1 MTTTTQISRRLTC
14 SYKQP
19 IRLVTRR
26 NSQWSAS
33 SLADEL
39 FRATLR
45 EASKSQPD
53 SSDQAQSTALESAM
67 VEGEDKLSGWE
78 YLKSEVPYGVAG
90 NARSVAYYSSNQA
103 EEKDPE
109 MYQRRKAQLRSN
121 AGAATVKEKSIFES
135 LFGQVLKGRTEGQK
149 ETKKK
154 EKRSTTTSGKS
165 MRMSS
170 AEGSMVFR
178 ARHRDVEGVDW
189 NSSWTQKASDPLSW
203 MQISNVETGVEA
215 YPPSLRELSA
225 RVRRQRGEFGELP
238 TEYMDRDTEEAE
250 RDRIA
255 SLKGMIERMRSCRTD
270 TELDAMLEREV
281 YQPFKHAAAYFERTN
296 KEIVMAPNIAKNYP
310 YLLTRA
316 MQIMVSN
323 FHDAYGAFSVFDRAR
338 NYGIQS
344 YIMGCTIDVY
354 NEVLQLKWDYFMDL
368 FGCKTLLEEM
378 IVNGVEANSRTASIL
393 KSIRTHIA
401 AKEAEDG
408 EGHLS
413 ALTKEAMVDGASYR
427 NIRFA

>member
-1 MTTTTQISRRLTC
+1 MPISRRLICANKAT
-14 SYKQP
+14 Y
-19 IRLVTRR
+19 LVTRN

-39 FRATLR
+39 LRATLR
-45 EASKSQPD
+45 KTSDSEPTDSTEKTQSAVVQPASID
-53 SSDQAQSTALESAM
+53 Y
-67 VEGEDKLSGWE
+67 EDKLSGWE

-90 NARSVAYYSSNQA
+90 NARSVAYYSSTNQ
-103 EEKDPE
+103 EDSHSER
-109 MYQRRKAQLRSN
+109 YRRRQAQLRSN

-154 EKRSTTTSGKS
+154 TETTTNDGS
-165 MRMSS
+165 MKMSS
-170 AEGSMVFR
+170 ARGSMVFR
-178 ARHRDVEGVDW
+178 ARHHRSVEGIDW
-189 NSSWTQKASDPLSW
+189 NSSRVQKAVDPLSW
-203 MQISNVETGVEA
+203 MQISNLDTGA
-215 YPPSLRELSA
+215 DLYPPSLRELSA

-238 TEYMDRDTEEAE
+238 TEYMDKDTEEAE

-255 SLKGMIERMRSCRTD
+255 SLKSMIERMRSCRTD
-270 TELDAMLEREV
+270 TELDTLLEREV
-281 YQPFKHAAAYFERTN
+281 YQPFKQAAEYFERTS

-316 MQIMVSN
+316 MRIMVSN
-323 FHDAYGAFSVFDRAR
+323 FRDAYGALSVFDRAR
-338 NYGIQS
+338 TYGIQS

-368 FGCKTLLEEM
+368 FGCKSLLEEM

-393 KSIRTHIA
+393 KSIRTHVA
-401 AKEAEDG
+401 MKEEENGA
-408 EGHLS
+408 GHLS
-413 ALTKEAMVDGASYR
+413 ALTKEAMINGASYR
-427 NIRFA
+427 NVRFA

>member
-1 MTTTTQISRRLTC
+1 MPVSRRLICANKAT
-14 SYKQP
+14 YL
-19 IRLVTRR
+19 ITRH

-39 FRATLR
+39 LQATLR
-45 EASKSQPD
+45 KTSRAEPSDPVEKTQSAAVQPASMD
-53 SSDQAQSTALESAM
+53 D
-67 VEGEDKLSGWE
+67 EDKLSGWE

-90 NARSVAYYSSNQA
+90 NARSVAYYSSTSSEEDHA
-103 EEKDPE
+103 ER
-109 MYQRRKAQLRSN
+109 YRRRQAQLRSN

-135 LFGQVLKGRTEGQK
+135 LFGQVLKGRTDGQK
-149 ETKKK
+149 ETKK
-154 EKRSTTTSGKS
+154 EKSGTTSNGGT
-165 MRMSS
+165 MRMTS
-170 AEGSMVFR
+170 AKGSMVFR
-178 ARHRDVEGVDW
+178 ARHHRDVEGIDW
-189 NSSWTQKASDPLSW
+189 NGSRVQKAIDPLSW
-203 MQISNVETGVEA
+203 MQISNLHDGVEL

-238 TEYMDRDTEEAE
+238 AEYMDKDTEEAE

-255 SLKGMIERMRSCRTD
+255 SLKDMIDRMRSCRTD
-270 TELDAMLEREV
+270 TELDTMLEREV
-281 YQPFKHAAAYFERTN
+281 YQPFKQAAEYFERTS

-316 MQIMVSN
+316 MRIMVSN
-323 FHDAYGAFSVFDRAR
+323 FRDAYGALSVFDRAR
-338 NYGIQS
+338 KYGIQS

-368 FGCKTLLEEM
+368 FGCKSLLEEM

-408 EGHLS
+408 VGHLS
-413 ALTKEAMVDGASYR
+413 ALTKEAMVNGASYR
-427 NIRFA
+427 NVRFA

>member
-1 MTTTTQISRRLTC
+1 MPISRRLT
-14 SYKQP
+14 YTNKA
-19 IRLVTRR
+19 IRLITRH

-39 FRATLR
+39 LRATLR
-45 EASKSQPD
+45 ETAKSQPTD
-53 SSDQAQSTALESAM
+53 SIEQAQSVAAQSAPID
-67 VEGEDKLSGWE
+67 GEDKLSGWE

-90 NARSVAYYSSNQA
+90 NARSVAYYSSKASEEGQA
-103 EEKDPE
+103 ER
-109 MYQRRKAQLRSN
+109 YQRRQAQLRSN

-135 LFGQVLKGRTEGQK
+135 LFGQVLKGRTERPK
-149 ETKKK
+149 ETKN
-154 EKRSTTTSGKS
+154 EKAANRAATGS
-165 MRMSS
+165 MPMSS
-170 AEGSMVFR
+170 VKGSMVFR
-178 ARHRDVEGVDW
+178 ARQHRNVEGVDW
-189 NSSWTQKASDPLSW
+189 NISRVQRAIDPLSW
-203 MQISNVETGVEA
+203 MQISNVEVGVDA

-238 TEYMDRDTEEAE
+238 TEYMDRETEEAE

-270 TELDAMLEREV
+270 TELDTMLEREV
-281 YQPFKHAAAYFERTN
+281 YQPFKHAAEYFERTS

-316 MQIMVSN
+316 MRIMVSN
-323 FHDAYGAFSVFDRAR
+323 FHDAYGALSVFDRAR
-338 NYGIQS
+338 KYGIQS

-354 NEVLQLKWDYFMDL
+354 NEVLQLKWDFFMDL
-368 FGCKTLLEEM
+368 FGCKSLLEEM

-401 AKEAEDG
+401 VKEAEDG

-413 ALTKEAMVDGASYR
+413 VLTREAMIDGASYR